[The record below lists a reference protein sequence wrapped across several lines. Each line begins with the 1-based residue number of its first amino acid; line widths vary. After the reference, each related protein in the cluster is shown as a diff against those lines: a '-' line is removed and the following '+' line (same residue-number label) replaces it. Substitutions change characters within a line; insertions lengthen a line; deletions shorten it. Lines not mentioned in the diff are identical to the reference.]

1 LIIGIV
7 LNKSDGMKIKVTDWY
22 FKTSEKLEKYGGG
35 GFLGKSKL
43 YDLPRTKDHVFMF
56 RYANQK
62 PMIRPSY
69 IALMFIGLA
78 LLFSWHWSIYA
89 IALLFGS
96 MEFFLSKW
104 LVYYVMALSLKKKTG
119 VTDVRPIQAEELL
132 EDMLGEMYDT
142 V

>member
-1 LIIGIV
+1 MIIGIV
-7 LNKSDGMKIKVTDWY
+7 LNKSDGLKTEVTDWY
-22 FKTSEKLEKYGGG
+22 MKTSEKLKKYGGG
-35 GFLGKSKL
+35 GFLGKCRL
-43 YDLPRTKDHVFMF
+43 YPRIRDKDHVFMF

-78 LLFSWHWSIYA
+78 LLFSWHWSIYL
-89 IALLFGS
+89 IAVLFGS

-104 LVYYVMALSLKKKTG
+104 LVYYVMALSLKKKAG

-132 EDMLGEMYDT
+132 EDMLGDMYDT